1 MAHGAGQHAAL
12 DIAALARQIFRRVA
26 VTDALDVLVDDRA
39 LIEVARDVMR
49 GGADQ
54 FDAALMRLV
63 VGPRALEPW
72 QERVV
77 NVDAAPRQL
86 WRYLI
91 REYLHVTRQHHEIGS
106 TVLNQFQDSL
116 FLLALGLLRDRQMVE
131 RNLAEIEIAIG
142 LARMVGDDRGRDHLE
157 FTG

>member
-1 MAHGAGQHAAL
+1 MMAHRARQHAAL
-12 DIAALARQIFRRVA
+12 DVAALADEILGRIA
-26 VTDALDVLVDDRA
+26 MADALDVLVDDRA

-86 WRYLI
+86 CRHLI
-91 REYLHVTRQHHEIGS
+91 RKYLHVTRQHHEIGS
-106 TVLNQFQDSL
+106 AVLKLVQDSL
-116 FLLALGLLRDRQMVE
+116 FLLALGLLGNRQVVE
-131 RNLAEIEIAIG
+131 WNLAEIEIA
-142 LARMVGDDRGRDHLE
+142 
-157 FTG
+157 